1 MQGLTSSTPAPT
13 CGSPSLAL
21 RGSRAATCGSPV
33 LRCEGARL
41 GTFVGPAPALCR
53 TVEMTLCVLQHRH
66 CPHHRRSLCTSPAPG
81 ALLPSSCCT
90 SHSLLEHTMD
100 RGQLFRDRAP
110 ADQVRMRMLW
120 RMCGANPAGKPA
132 YSQQHHL
139 KPCGCP
145 QGGVARLDRR
155 VWHARRRRD

>member
-1 MQGLTSSTPAPT
+1 LVPHHTIFQGLTSSTPAPT

-66 CPHHRRSLCTSPAPG
+66 CCPHRRHSRCVPHRRLGPHQLVLYITFLIRTHHGSRPALSRPRPGSVRQSLRGRIPGTGAPV
-81 ALLPSSCCT
+81 PVS
-90 SHSLLEHTMD
+90 
-100 RGQLFRDRAP
+100 
-110 ADQVRMRMLW
+110 
-120 RMCGANPAGKPA
+120 
-132 YSQQHHL
+132 
-139 KPCGCP
+139 
-145 QGGVARLDRR
+145 
-155 VWHARRRRD
+155 ARRHASPRSPLSA